1 MASDRSPFI
10 RTAKQIAHELGCS
23 PATVYRAVRAGKLP
37 AVKGGQQ
44 GRTSRLQ
51 IERKALD
58 DLMTGR
64 KG

>member
-1 MASDRSPFI
+1 MKSDLL

-58 DLMTGR
+58 VLKYGR
-64 KG
+64 KD